1 MTKFDKIVMYI
12 FVGLFIYS
20 FTIDDFNTQVAFV
33 MFILVLS
40 LIYAIV
46 VGFLNMIL
54 KIFKGGEKWIK

>member
-54 KIFKGGEKWIK
+54 KIFKGGEK